1 MDMPHRLP
9 PIAALR
15 ALESAAR
22 HLSFIKA
29 ADELNVTPSAI
40 SHQVRHL
47 EDLWG
52 LKLFHRRPRRVALT
66 RNGEAMAPIVRD
78 FFNRMTATLDTIR
91 AETTRDPLRVSL
103 LQSFAVKWLVP
114 RLGGFHEKFPDIDVW
129 IFTSDRLVDFASE
142 DIDVVIRLGH
152 GDYPGLRSTLLLREF
167 VFPVCSPRFLELS
180 GIPSA
185 PKDLLDYPLLLRVGE
200 PAHPTWKDWLAKAG
214 VQRVAVTKG
223 SRFPD
228 TNMTLQAAMDGQGI
242 ALARSAHVS
251 EDLAAGRLV
260 KLFSDVRC
268 PSTVAYYLVCPEG
281 NENIPK
287 IAKFR
292 KWLLRE
298 AALAQAEQDRLAA

>member
-1 MDMPHRLP
+1 MHMPHRLP

-22 HLSFIKA
+22 HLSFNKA

-52 LKLFHRRPRRVALT
+52 LKLFHRRPHRVALT
-66 RNGEAMAPIVRD
+66 RNGEAMVPIVRD

-129 IFTSDRLVDFASE
+129 IFTSDKLVDLASE
-142 DIDVVIRLGH
+142 EIDIAIRLGH
-152 GDYPGLRSTLLLREF
+152 GDYPGLRSTLLLRED

-185 PKDLLDYPLLLRVGE
+185 PKDLLDYPLLLRVGD

-214 VQRVAVTKG
+214 VQRVEVTKG

-268 PSTVAYYLVCPEG
+268 PSTVAYYLVCPED